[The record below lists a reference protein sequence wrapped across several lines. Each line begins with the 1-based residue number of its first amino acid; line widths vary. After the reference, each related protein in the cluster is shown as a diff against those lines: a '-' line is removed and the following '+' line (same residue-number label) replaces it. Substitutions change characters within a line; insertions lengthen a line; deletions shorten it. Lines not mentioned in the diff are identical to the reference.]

1 MSYLSIREAKR
12 LSADRQTS
20 EGEYL
25 TPSVSTRTKA
35 IKLMIEDFID
45 LNKIDLVL
53 LGSVELSNLNG
64 QQLGSV
70 SEGVAKR
77 SAAHTCIVK
86 NFAYTW

>member
-1 MSYLSIREAKR
+1 MGKLEEHYA
-12 LSADRQTS
+12 
-20 EGEYL
+20 
-25 TPSVSTRTKA
+25 SVSFVCEKREKA

-45 LNKIDLVL
+45 LHKIDLVL